1 MANKPRMTTDQEIE
15 LNEMLREDNDAFIS
29 GEAERQ
35 QQILR
40 QQDEQLDMLQT
51 NLHTVHELGNVI
63 SDTIKDQEVIIDDLS
78 AKVETSDGKIT
89 KARKKIDEV
98 IEKSSSLPAVH

>member
-15 LNEMLREDNDAFIS
+15 LNDMLREDNDAFIS
-29 GEAERQ
+29 SEAERQ

-40 QQDEQLDMLQT
+40 QQDEQLDMLQN

-63 SDTIKDQEVIIDDLS
+63 SDSIKDQEVIIDDLS
-78 AKVETSDGKIT
+78 GKVETSDGKIT

-98 IEKSSSLPAVH
+98 IEKSSSLFSAC